1 MAAADPALLAPLRSS
16 PERAAV
22 LLDFDGT
29 LAPIVERAD
38 AATALPGVR
47 AALTALA
54 EVYAVVAIVSGR
66 PAAYLVP
73 QVPEGVVI
81 NGLYGLEWARDGEI
95 RRPPEAE
102 RWAAVVDEVAAAAA
116 AVGTDALEV
125 EHKGL
130 SLTLHYRTHPDDA
143 GEVLVWATDQ
153 AERTG
158 LVVREAKM
166 SLELHPPLSYDK
178 GSAVEEL
185 VAGLDAAC
193 FLGADVGDLPA
204 FAALDR
210 LAERGVATSK
220 EEASW
225 GKTP

>member
-73 QVPEGVVI
+73 QVPEGRSEEHTSELQSLMR
-81 NGLYGLEWARDGEI
+81 NSY
-95 RRPPEAE
+95 
-102 RWAAVVDEVAAAAA
+102 AVFC
-116 AVGTDALEV
+116 LN
-125 EHKGL
+125 K
-130 SLTLHYRTHPDDA
+130 
-143 GEVLVWATDQ
+143 
-153 AERTG
+153 
-158 LVVREAKM
+158 
-166 SLELHPPLSYDK
+166 
-178 GSAVEEL
+178 
-185 VAGLDAAC
+185 
-193 FLGADVGDLPA
+193 
-204 FAALDR
+204 
-210 LAERGVATSK
+210 
-220 EEASW
+220 
-225 GKTP
+225 KTQNSTPT

>member
-81 NGLYGLEWARDGEI
+81 NGLYGTASARDGEI
-95 RRPPEAE
+95 RRTPGADGRGSVSDAEA
-102 RWAAVVDEVAAAAA
+102 WAA
-116 AVGTDALEV
+116 
-125 EHKGL
+125 
-130 SLTLHYRTHPDDA
+130 
-143 GEVLVWATDQ
+143 
-153 AERTG
+153 
-158 LVVREAKM
+158 
-166 SLELHPPLSYDK
+166 
-178 GSAVEEL
+178 
-185 VAGLDAAC
+185 
-193 FLGADVGDLPA
+193 
-204 FAALDR
+204 
-210 LAERGVATSK
+210 RGVGHRVSRAR
-220 EEASW
+220 
-225 GKTP
+225 PQ